1 MTTPALFA
9 AAAAALQASLGEP
22 GWLTFRAGTHWA
34 VNVILTNPGR
44 EDMVGDGPI
53 AYSPE
58 LRWVDLLASSGA
70 ATGDLVTVDGVTW
83 ILGRAP
89 DADLLGLTKR
99 WLGVPL
105 SLRVGATQYHAD
117 GHPLI
122 EYNGVEWTVEG
133 QL

>member
-1 MTTPALFA
+1 MALDVFVA
-9 AAAAALQASLGEP
+9 AAATLHASLGEP
-22 GWLTFRAGTHWA
+22 GWLTPRAGPQAA
-34 VNVILTNPGR
+34 VKVILANPGR

-70 ATGDLVTVDGVTW
+70 ATGDLVTVGGFTW

-89 DADLLGLTKR
+89 DADVLGLTNR

-105 SLRVGATQYHAD
+105 ALRAGVIQYHVD
-117 GHPLI
+117 GYPLLRWTGLEWI
-122 EYNGVEWTVEG
+122 EV
-133 QL
+133 